1 MCVRKILAGF
11 PAAALVML
19 AATAALA
26 AQPMPWQINF
36 QPAASPVMAEIEEFN
51 VLLSIIIVGISVFVL
66 GLLAFI
72 CIRFSAGRNPTPS
85 KTAHNTVLEVIWTV
99 VPVMILVVI
108 AVPSFR
114 LLTFASTT
122 PEAEMTLKATGHQ
135 WYWSY
140 AYPDHGDF
148 TFDSLLIE
156 DQDLKS
162 GQLRLLETDNRVI
175 LPVDTTIRI
184 QVTADDVLHSWA
196 VPAFGVKIDAVPGRL
211 NETWTRIDKEGV
223 YYGQCSELCGVRHG
237 FMPITVEAVSKEAFA
252 RWVEEAK
259 KTFAGGDGGDGGV
272 RLSRVEHKF

>member
-1 MCVRKILAGF
+1 MRKMLAGF
-11 PAAALVML
+11 PAAAVAML

-26 AQPMPWQINF
+26 AQPTPWQINF
-36 QPAASPVMAEIEEFN
+36 QPAASPVMAEIEGFN
-51 VLLSIIIVGISVFVL
+51 VLLSIIIIGISIFVL

-72 CIRFSAGRNPTPS
+72 CVRFNASRNPTPS

-114 LLTFASTT
+114 LLTYASTT
-122 PEAEMTLKATGHQ
+122 PEADMTLKVTGHQ

-156 DQDLKS
+156 DADLKS

-184 QVTADDVLHSWA
+184 QVTADDVLHAWA
-196 VPAFGVKIDAVPGRL
+196 VPAFGIKMDAVPGRL

-237 FMPITVEAVSKEAFA
+237 FMPITVEAVSKADFEKWVVEAKETFA
-252 RWVEEAK
+252 RRDD
-259 KTFAGGDGGDGGV
+259 GDDGV
-272 RLSRVEHKF
+272 RLSQVEHKY

>member
-1 MCVRKILAGF
+1 MRKMLAGF
-11 PAAALVML
+11 PAAAVAML

-26 AQPMPWQINF
+26 AQPTPWQINF
-36 QPAASPVMAEIEEFN
+36 QPAASPVMAEIEGFN
-51 VLLSIIIVGISVFVL
+51 VLLSIIIIGISIFVL

-72 CIRFSAGRNPTPS
+72 CVRFNASRNPTPS

-114 LLTFASTT
+114 LLTYASTT
-122 PEAEMTLKATGHQ
+122 PEADMTLKVTGHQ

-140 AYPDHGDF
+140 AYPDHGNF

-156 DQDLKS
+156 DADLKS

-184 QVTADDVLHSWA
+184 QVTADDVLHAWA
-196 VPAFGVKIDAVPGRL
+196 VPAFGIKMDAVPGRL

-237 FMPITVEAVSKEAFA
+237 FMPITVEAVSKADFEKWVVEAKETFA
-252 RWVEEAK
+252 RRDD
-259 KTFAGGDGGDGGV
+259 GDDGV
-272 RLSRVEHKF
+272 RLSQVEHKY

>member
-1 MCVRKILAGF
+1 MRKMLAGF
-11 PAAALVML
+11 PAAAVAML

-26 AQPMPWQINF
+26 AQPTPWQINF
-36 QPAASPVMAEIEEFN
+36 QPAASPVMAEIEGFN
-51 VLLSIIIVGISVFVL
+51 VLLSIIIIGISIFVL

-72 CIRFSAGRNPTPS
+72 CVRFNASRNPTPS

-114 LLTFASTT
+114 LLTYASTT
-122 PEAEMTLKATGHQ
+122 PEADMTLKVTGHQ

-156 DQDLKS
+156 DADLKS

-184 QVTADDVLHSWA
+184 QVTADDVLHAWA
-196 VPAFGVKIDAVPGRL
+196 VPAFGIKMDAVPGRL

-237 FMPITVEAVSKEAFA
+237 FMPITVEAVSKADFEKWVVEAKETFA
-252 RWVEEAK
+252 RRDD
-259 KTFAGGDGGDGGV
+259 GDDGV
-272 RLSRVEHKF
+272 RLSQAEHKY